1 MGDESKKKFT
11 LEFDEPPALI
21 FVARDHQPCGEV
33 FINGEKMHGITEIN
47 IKAST
52 EEFTNY
58 TMSGFAVKP
67 KF

>member
-1 MGDESKKKFT
+1 MSEESKKKFN
-11 LEFDEPPALI
+11 LEFDEPPALV
-21 FVARDHQPCGEV
+21 FVAHDTQPCGEV
-33 FINGEKMHGITEIN
+33 YINGEKIHGVTEIN

-58 TMSGFAVKP
+58 TMSGFTVKP